1 MSARKIQTLYQ
12 DSAAKLPVEFD
23 WTPACANTWAAGE
36 VYGVNEVVRPS
47 TYNGYEY
54 KCTTAG
60 QAAGDSALEPSWPV
74 TVGGTVTD
82 GSVVWTCQLISNAS
96 LAKTIATSVWDGGA
110 LTVSGAVVVS
120 TNGEQQTA
128 ALVAGGTVGQTYTV
142 ENTVT
147 FSDGT
152 IDVAAVK
159 VTVS

>member
-1 MSARKIQTLYQ
+1 MPARKITTLYQ

-23 WTPACANTWAAGE
+23 WTPACANLWTAGE

-60 QAAGDSALEPSWPV
+60 QAAGDSALEPAWP
-74 TVGGTVTD
+74 TTIAGTVTD
-82 GSVVWTCQLISNAS
+82 GSVVWTCQAISNAS
-96 LAKTIATSVWDGGA
+96 LVKTIATSLWDDGGM
-110 LTVSGAVVVS
+110 TITGAVTVT

-128 ALVAGGTVGQTYTV
+128 ALVEGGTVGQTYTI

-152 IDVAAVK
+152 VDVGVVK
-159 VTVS
+159 VTVN